1 MGRILKITRDKSING
16 RINKYYVS
24 INGQTKG
31 WIKNGDTASME
42 IKDEVA
48 EFYVW
53 TESKSLNG
61 GSVKISSEVINL
73 PNDELIHHYHIQTK
87 MGLVTCKLTLYE
99 DQEQQDKNIKLKQ
112 VQFEKANIYR
122 KVEPLI
128 SAEVENKNNGDR
140 NFDKALSKLTGNERK
155 HPVAQNLI
163 KELYDSLIEG
173 AANIYYDPC
182 NFISL
187 IEDASTIKEYK
198 NDVYVI
204 LRNKDEIAYKYN
216 RIKSIFT
223 VEEDFP
229 QQLEKLKK
237 KYFNEFSSYTI
248 PDNVITKYTEKAAEV
263 SKAYLDK
270 NYKKALVGMMFG
282 DGPFDDF
289 IRLKELYVYQA
300 INSSNNKDDIIN
312 ERGLQIAYDTFVA
325 PIVYSKDKEGY
336 DYGPTVDTIITKTII
351 YSKAGIVDNVE
362 NELIQLLDILVGVED
377 GKFNY
382 QAALE
387 TSQFELLRKVFEYYK
402 AYNLEIIVL
411 ESMYKHNIPRTEKQ
425 EKRLAFLKKGNKNK
439 DLLDIEENDDSSV
452 FVYDYRSLQWKESE
466 MRDYFENYTLN
477 SKKINIPM
485 VFNSF
490 EKNLVTNK
498 VIWDNEKIY
507 IKIKST
513 IIENLGDDYSVELV
527 NTRTIID
534 DSNNVLPS
542 ILVRSSNNS
551 AYSWLGFLIIGDQML
566 LKQVSISIYSLY
578 IPVITSHNEIDDN
591 KYNEKEFFVAKE
603 KQNPR
608 LNNFINMIT
617 NLLIESIENWINNSN
632 SNNDLYD

>member
-1 MGRILKITRDKSING
+1 MGRVLKITRDKSVLAMLV
-16 RINKYYVS
+16 KYY
-24 INGQTKG
+24 IAIDGDTKG
-31 WIKNGDTASME
+31 WIKNGDSVSIDISKTK
-42 IKDEVA
+42 IT

-53 TESKSLNG
+53 ADFKGLSGKAERVTSQ
-61 GSVKISSEVINL
+61 VVRI
-73 PNDELIHHYHIQTK
+73 PNDGLSYHYHIQTK
-87 MGLVTCKLTLYE
+87 MGLVVGKLELYQDPE
-99 DQEQQDKNIKLKQ
+99 QEDKNIKLKQ
-112 VQFEKANIYR
+112 NQFEKANIYR

-128 SAEVENKNNGDR
+128 SAEVKNKSNGDR
-140 NFDKALSKLTGNERK
+140 NFDKALSKLTDNERK

-163 KELYDSLIEG
+163 KDLYNSLIEG
-173 AANIYYDPC
+173 AARFYYDPTR
-182 NFISL
+182 FIAL

-204 LRNKDEIAYKYN
+204 LRNKDVIADKYN
-216 RIKSIFT
+216 RMKSIFT

-248 PDNVITKYTEKAAEV
+248 PDNIINKYTEKAAEA
-263 SKAYLDK
+263 SQAYLDK
-270 NYKKALVGMMFG
+270 NYKKALVSMMFG

-289 IRLKELYVYQA
+289 NRLKELYVYQA

-325 PIVYSKDKEGY
+325 PIIYSKDSEEY
-336 DYGPTVDTIITKTII
+336 DYGPTVDTIITKTIV
-351 YSKAGIVDNVE
+351 YSKAGIIDNVK
-362 NELIQLLDILVGVED
+362 NELIQLLDILVGAED

-402 AYNLEIIVL
+402 AYNLEITVL
-411 ESMYKHNIPRTEKQ
+411 ESMYEHNIPRTEKQ
-425 EKRLAFLKKGNKNK
+425 EKRLAFLKKGNK
-439 DLLDIEENDDSSV
+439 DLLDIEENNDSSV

-466 MRDYFENYTLN
+466 IRDYFENYTLN
-477 SKKINIPM
+477 SKKIKIPM

-490 EKNLVTNK
+490 EKNLFINK
-498 VIWDNEKIY
+498 FVWDNEKIY
-507 IKIKST
+507 LEIKRT
-513 IIENLGDDYSVELV
+513 INENLGNEYSIELID
-527 NTRTIID
+527 TRTIIG
-534 DSNNVLPS
+534 DSNNVLPA
-542 ILVRSSNNS
+542 ILVHSSNNIT
-551 AYSWLGFLIIGDQML
+551 YPWLGFLIIGDQML

-578 IPVITSHNEIDDN
+578 IPVIISDSEIDNN
-591 KYNEKEFFVAKE
+591 KYNEKEFLIAKE

-608 LNNFINMIT
+608 LNNFINMVT
-617 NLLIESIENWINNSN
+617 NLLIESIETWINNSN